1 MAAKK
6 MTMSRSQLHAVN
18 SGFLDLV
25 GDDRVL
31 GETVTLDDI
40 ANTLTVVAAKYA
52 DEIALA
58 MDRKDVSSSGKGQGS
73 INVLDVEIMGGLY
86 SVSIEAYKYLTYVDE
101 GVDGWE
107 KSRGS
112 RFKFKQGAKR
122 GKGASKGGES
132 PMVKSVKEWLLREGK
147 ISRNMKYS
155 PITKRESKQQ
165 SITDATTKEAMRAA
179 YMIKRFGIKPKKFME
194 SARSKMEK
202 YVEKEFAMAI
212 KVDIINNL
220 S

>member
-1 MAAKK
+1 
-6 MTMSRSQLHAVN
+6 MTISEAQLHALED
-18 SGFLDLV
+18 GILDLT
-25 GDDRVL
+25 GDDRSLYEPVK
-31 GETVTLDDI
+31 LDDI
-40 ANTLTVVAAKYA
+40 ANTLAVVAAKYA
-52 DEIALA
+52 EEIANA
-58 MDRKDVSSSGKGQGS
+58 MDRKDVSSSGKGQDS
-73 INVLDVEIMGGLY
+73 INILDVEIMGGLY

-112 RFKFKQGAKR
+112 RFKFKT
-122 GKGASKGGES
+122 KG
-132 PMVKSVKEWLLREGK
+132 VKANSDHVKAMKEWLLREGK

-179 YMIKRFGIKPKKFME
+179 YMVKRFGIKPKKFME